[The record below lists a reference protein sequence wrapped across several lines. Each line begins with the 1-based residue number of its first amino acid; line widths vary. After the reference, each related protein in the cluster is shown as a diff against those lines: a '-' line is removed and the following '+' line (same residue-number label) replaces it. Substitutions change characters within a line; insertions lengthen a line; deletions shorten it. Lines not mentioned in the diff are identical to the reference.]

1 MGDFMIIGKN
11 LIELALKSGLIYC
24 NPFPKKITEVSFNVT
39 LGKGAWFNN
48 VNCIDPQ
55 EKAINQFQWVDN
67 IDNIVL
73 LPDQMIIAHTNEFC
87 GTTVGWL
94 TPQIRSRSTIAR
106 WGFEVGTAALFGE
119 PGFHSRWAL
128 ELHNVTDKP
137 IVIRS
142 GWEVGQ
148 LIFQLTIGNTLYK
161 RQYNV
166 NESEWKPESLLPKIM
181 E

>member
-1 MGDFMIIGKN
+1 MIIGKK
-11 LIELALKSGLIYC
+11 LIERFIKKGYIYC
-24 NPFPKKITEVSFNVT
+24 NPSPKKVTEVSFNIT
-39 LGKGAWFNN
+39 LGKGAWFNTG
-48 VNCIDPQ
+48 IIYPDKP
-55 EKAINQFQWVDN
+55 AIGQFEWTEN
-67 IDNIVL
+67 IDGMFLN
-73 LPDQMIIAHTNEFC
+73 PGQMIIAHTEEFC
-87 GTTVGWL
+87 GSTVGWL

-128 ELHNVTDKP
+128 ELHNVTDKR
-137 IVIRS
+137 IMIKS

-148 LIFQLTIGNTLYK
+148 LIFQLTLGGTLYK

-166 NESEWKPESLLPKIM
+166 IESEWKPESLLPKVM